1 MPSAPHPGRY
11 QMPPLRPSAWQMT
24 NDSVAYGAA
33 SYHPNSGY
41 PHSGRRPMNSPAW
54 YDNNPDLA
62 VECAVQQLLDALG
75 VDDGEHTAGTPAR
88 VARAWREMLWGYHEV
103 PEDQLATDFPAPDD
117 PGLIVMHGISFSSTC
132 AHHLLPFTGTATIAY
147 RPHPGQRIVGLSK
160 LARLVDGYAA
170 RLQVQERIGQQA
182 VDGIMRRLNPS
193 GAMCIITARHDCMR
207 LRGVRDPA
215 AEATTEARK
224 GIWSDHEMALI
235 HRLHGG
241 AR

>member
-1 MPSAPHPGRY
+1 MPSAPHQGRY

-24 NDSVAYGAA
+24 NDGVAYGAA

-75 VDDGEHTAGTPAR
+75 VDDGEHPPGRP
-88 VARAWREMLWGYHEV
+88 RASHERG
-103 PEDQLATDFPAPDD
+103 ERCCGDITRYRRTRLATDFPAPDD

-132 AHHLLPFTGTATIAY
+132 PHHLLPFTGTATIAY